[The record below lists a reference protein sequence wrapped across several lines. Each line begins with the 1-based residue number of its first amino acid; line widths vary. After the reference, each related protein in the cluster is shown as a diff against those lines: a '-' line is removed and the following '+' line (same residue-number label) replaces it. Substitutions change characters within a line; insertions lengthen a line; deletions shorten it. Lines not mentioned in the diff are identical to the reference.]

1 MTNMDIVSSSGASDK
16 NLKIGGIAGKIPGS
30 KVELVTG
37 DVVRSKG
44 SNQVLR
50 SAGIGGKGE
59 VAALRKGKTG
69 QNQVM
74 AMVSVDL
81 DKSVRVQGGMSR
93 EAVKRVIDQ
102 HLDEISFCYEN
113 ALMDAP
119 SLMGNIVFEWKILM
133 TGKVGA
139 VRIKSS
145 TVRSSQI
152 HNCIQAAIKSWQ
164 FPKPQSAEVMV
175 SYPFV
180 FDIVGF

>member
-1 MTNMDIVSSSGASDK
+1 M
-16 NLKIGGIAGKIPGS
+16 
-30 KVELVTG
+30 VTG

-44 SNQVLR
+44 SSQVLR
-50 SAGIGGKGE
+50 SAGIGGEGE

-74 AMVSVDL
+74 AKVSVDL

-113 ALMDAP
+113 ALMDSP

-164 FPKPQSAEVMV
+164 FPKPQNTEVMV